1 MNQITAARARL
12 ESAAGLAATLDA
24 AYIAF
29 ETILAVLRHHQER
42 SGPGFP
48 AFVLAAA
55 AAGNGRDWI
64 AEAATLPPAGTS
76 PRASDDLPGGDDWR
90 QAAAEI
96 AALARALA
104 DRLNVAAADA
114 AGPRDRV
121 ACRQSMSYAERIS
134 SLLAG
139 ARQT

>member
-1 MNQITAARARL
+1 MNQITAARARV
-12 ESAAGLAATLDA
+12 EAAAGLAATLDA

-29 ETILAVLRHHQER
+29 ETILAALRRHQER

-64 AEAATLPPAGTS
+64 AEAATLPPASTS
-76 PRASDDLPGGDDWR
+76 PGAADDLSGGEDWL

-96 AALARALA
+96 AAFGRALA
-104 DRLNVAAADA
+104 DHLEAAAADA
-114 AGPRDRV
+114 VDPRDQA
-121 ACRQSMSYAERIS
+121 ACRRSMSYAERIS